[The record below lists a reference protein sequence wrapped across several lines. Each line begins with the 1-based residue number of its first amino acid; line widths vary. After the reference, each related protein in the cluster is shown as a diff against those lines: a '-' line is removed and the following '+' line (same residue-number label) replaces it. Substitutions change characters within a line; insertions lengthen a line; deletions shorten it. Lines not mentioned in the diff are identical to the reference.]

1 LWYSCVVVAEFV
13 DRQHEVGALEQ
24 AWGQVVRGRPQLAVI
39 WGRRRVGK
47 TYLLSRFIKDKRA
60 VFFGATQ
67 QSETVELTRL
77 LDAVRRDLG
86 DQVSDLA
93 GGGFRSWEAALRF
106 FAAISADEPL
116 CVVLD
121 EVPYLTRS
129 TAGFASILQV
139 VWDHLRPGSRLMLA
153 ITGSAVGAMEQ
164 MVGASAALRGRPTL
178 QLRLDPIDPLG
189 AREFLPN
196 LAPTQFLEAYAA
208 CGGYPLHLLAWD
220 QQMGTRENLLALAA
234 SPGGIL
240 LDDAAGMLREE
251 LSDVGGY
258 SRILGAIGRG
268 RTRYSAI
275 ASDAQQR
282 IEHPLDVLVA
292 GGLVR
297 KALPIGAPKGAR
309 PDYEIN
315 DPYLA
320 FWFGVLYSSIPEIE
334 TRQGE
339 AVLARVD
346 PLWQR
351 HLGGVFE
358 EAARAHARRLVER
371 GQLPAGLLVGRWWAS
386 SGQPCEV
393 DVLGLLANRTH
404 LLGEVRWQQRP
415 LDGRDLEALRRKAT
429 RVPQPADSLLYAMW
443 GRGGVT
449 PDVRRAGAWGFD
461 VDDVLT

>member
-1 LWYSCVVVAEFV
+1 VATDLV
-13 DRQHEVGALEQ
+13 DREEEIRALDHAWMQ
-24 AWGQVVRGRPQLAVI
+24 AAAGRPQLAVV

-47 TYLLSRFIKDKRA
+47 TFLLSRFSRDKRA

-67 QSETVELTRL
+67 QSESVELTRL
-77 LDAVRRDLG
+77 LEAVRRDLG
-86 DQVSDLA
+86 ERVADLA
-93 GGGFRSWEAALRF
+93 GGGFSTWEAALRF
-106 FAAISADEPL
+106 LAAMAADEPL

-121 EVPYLTRS
+121 EVPYLARS
-129 TAGFASILQV
+129 TAGFASIVQV
-139 VWDHLRPGSRLMLA
+139 VWDHLRPATRLMLA
-153 ITGSAVGAMEQ
+153 LTGSAVGAMEQ
-164 MVGASAALRGRPTL
+164 MVGANAALRGRPTL
-178 QLRLDPIDPLG
+178 QLRLDPLDPLA
-189 AREFLPN
+189 ARAFQPR
-196 LAPTQFLEAYAA
+196 LAPAQFLEAYAA
-208 CGGYPLHLLAWD
+208 CGGYPLHLMAWD
-220 QQMGTRENLLALAA
+220 QRISTAQNLLALAI

-240 LDDAAGMLREE
+240 LEDAASILREE

-275 ASDAQQR
+275 ASEAQQR

-292 GGLVR
+292 SGLIR
-297 KALPIGAPKGAR
+297 RALPIGAPKGAR

-320 FWFGVLYSSIPEIE
+320 FWFGVLYSNIPEIE

-351 HLGGVFE
+351 HLGAVFE
-358 EAARAHARRLVER
+358 EAARAHARRLIQR
-371 GQLPAGLLVGRWWAS
+371 GELPAGLLVGRWWAS

-393 DVLGLLANRTH
+393 DVLGLLGRRTH
-404 LLGEVRWQQRP
+404 LVGEARWQQRP
-415 LDGRDLEALRRKAT
+415 LDGRDLEALRRKAP
-429 RVPQPADSLLYAMW
+429 RVPQPIDAPIYALW

-449 PDVRRAGAWGFD
+449 PEVRRAGGLGFD
-461 VDDVLT
+461 VEAVLT

>member
-1 LWYSCVVVAEFV
+1 M
-13 DRQHEVGALEQ
+13 RALEH
-24 AWGQVVRGRPQLAVI
+24 AWGQARDGRPQLTVV

-47 TYLLSRFIKDKRA
+47 TFLLSHFSRGKRA

-67 QSETVELTRL
+67 QSETVELARL
-77 LDAVRRDLG
+77 LETVRRDLG
-86 DQVSDLA
+86 EHVADLA

-106 FAAISADEPL
+106 FAALSADEPL

-121 EVPYLTRS
+121 EVPYLARS
-129 TAGFASILQV
+129 TEGFASIVQV
-139 VWDHLRPGSRLMLA
+139 VWDHLRPGTRLMLA
-153 ITGSAVGAMEQ
+153 ISGSAVGAMEQ
-164 MVGASAALRGRPTL
+164 MVGPNAALRGRPTM
-178 QLRLDPIDPLG
+178 QLRLDPLDPLA
-189 AREFLPN
+189 ARPFLAH
-196 LAPTQFLEAYAA
+196 LAPDQFLEAYAA

-220 QQMGTRENLLALAA
+220 QQLDTAQNLLALAA

-240 LDDAAGMLREE
+240 LEDAASILREE

-275 ASDAQQR
+275 ASEAQQR

-292 GGLVR
+292 SGLVR
-297 KALPIGAPKGAR
+297 RALPIGAPKGAR

-315 DPYLA
+315 DPYLS
-320 FWFGVLYSSIPEIE
+320 FWFGVLYSNIPEIE

-339 AVLARVD
+339 SVLVRVS

-351 HLGGVFE
+351 HLGAVFE

-371 GQLPAGLLVGRWWAS
+371 GELPAGLLVGRWWAN
-386 SGQPCEV
+386 SGEPCEV

-404 LLGEVRWQQRP
+404 LLGEARWQQRP
-415 LDGRDLEALRRKAT
+415 LDGRDLAALRRKAN
-429 RVPQPADSLLYAMW
+429 RVPQPIDSAIYALW

-449 PDVRRAGAWGFD
+449 PDVGRAGALGFD
-461 VDDVLT
+461 LEAVLT

>member
-1 LWYSCVVVAEFV
+1 VTAELV
-13 DRQHEVGALEQ
+13 DRQEELGALELAWAQ
-24 AWGQVVRGRPQLAVI
+24 AVAGRPQLAVV

-47 TYLLSRFIKDKRA
+47 TFLLSRFSRDKRA

-77 LDAVRRDLG
+77 FETVRRDLG
-86 DQVSDLA
+86 EQVADLA

-106 FAAISADEPL
+106 FAAMSVDEPL

-121 EVPYLTRS
+121 EVPYLARS
-129 TAGFASILQV
+129 TAGFASIIQV
-139 VWDHLRPGSRLMLA
+139 VWDHLRPGTRLMLA

-164 MVGASAALRGRPTL
+164 MVGANAALRGRATL
-178 QLRLDPIDPLG
+178 QLRLDPLDPVA
-189 AREFLPN
+189 ARPFLPH
-196 LAPTQFLEAYAA
+196 LAPDQFLEAYAA
-208 CGGYPLHLLAWD
+208 CGGYPLHLMAWD
-220 QQMGTRENLLALAA
+220 ERVGTAENLLALAT

-240 LDDAAGMLREE
+240 LEDAASILREE

-258 SRILGAIGRG
+258 SRVLGAIGRG

-275 ASDAQQR
+275 ASEAQQR
-282 IEHPLDVLVA
+282 IEYSLDVLVA

-297 KALPIGAPKGAR
+297 KALPIGTPKGAR

-339 AVLARVD
+339 AVLTRVD

-351 HLGGVFE
+351 HLGAVFE

-371 GQLPAGLLVGRWWAS
+371 GELPAGLLVGRWWATS
-386 SGQPCEV
+386 REPSEV

-415 LDGRDLEALRRKAT
+415 LDGRDLESLRRKAS
-429 RVPQPADSLLYAMW
+429 RVPQPVDAPVYALW

-449 PDVRRAGAWGFD
+449 PEVRGAGALGFD
-461 VDDVLT
+461 VAAVLT